1 MLNIRSALLLTVSM
15 GIGTAALA
23 ERQWPETTYA
33 CQVITHSE
41 AQGLVSMQ
49 SLSLQDAESTRLLKL
64 GNPSLLED
72 GRRALRERLLRSVV
86 LMPKHSPGEA
96 ARKARDTYT

>member
-49 SLSLQDAESTRLLKL
+49 SLSLQDAESGAVGQSAITLAGNKGVAVRVKQCIEERSGATFTDSSFQGWYAKL
-64 GNPSLLED
+64 D
-72 GRRALRERLLRSVV
+72 
-86 LMPKHSPGEA
+86 K
-96 ARKARDTYT
+96 